1 MSNLQVPLSGCQ
13 IATPSSIQAGK
24 AALPPLRRIILR
36 EMMPGGWSIED
47 DADLV
52 PNRARVK
59 DLAKGDDAAVRAVAQ
74 LLGVDL
80 DRPKCGPRDVTG
92 PDVAE
97 PEPDHEQAGVGL
109 VAWANFIPH
118 GGGATLEGG
127 TVIRRILPGPEGM
140 TVYYDPPEPKR
151 DFDAKA
157 LAEARGE
164 LAEARAI
171 IAGLLGAFASEN
183 HGDRAR
189 LAAKAANFLAP
200 V

>member
-1 MSNLQVPLSGCQ
+1 M
-13 IATPSSIQAGK
+13 
-24 AALPPLRRIILR
+24 AAPKVAPPPLRRIVMR

-52 PNRARVK
+52 PNRERVK

-74 LLGVDL
+74 LLGVEL
-80 DRPKCGPRDVTG
+80 DGPKCGPDRVCSAS
-92 PDVAE
+92 PK
-97 PEPDHEQAGVGL
+97 
-109 VAWANFIPH
+109 
-118 GGGATLEGG
+118 
-127 TVIRRILPGPEGM
+127 LPISDE
-140 TVYYDPPEPKR
+140 E
-151 DFDAKA
+151 
-157 LAEARGE
+157 LRGE
-164 LAEARAI
+164 LSKPAGIFIQTLDFEADAEKLAEARAI